1 MSILSSYP
9 DLPRWNISNLSMT
22 NIIFLFMNHLL
33 DKINPGYLLNNA
45 ELYCVQVS
53 KVNKNCITYRIWL
66 SI

>member
-1 MSILSSYP
+1 
-9 DLPRWNISNLSMT
+9 
-22 NIIFLFMNHLL
+22 MNHLL